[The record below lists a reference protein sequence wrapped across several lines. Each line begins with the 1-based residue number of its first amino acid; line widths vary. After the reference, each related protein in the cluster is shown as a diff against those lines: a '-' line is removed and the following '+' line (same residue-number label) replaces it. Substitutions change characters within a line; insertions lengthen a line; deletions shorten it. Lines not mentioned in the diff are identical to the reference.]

1 MSNEKKILVLNCGS
15 SSLKFA
21 LIDSASG
28 EEILSGLGECLG
40 ENDARIIVKQNGEKQ
55 KTALS
60 DDKTHLGAITQLV
73 AELDKRNL
81 RDQVH
86 AIGHRVVHG
95 GEFFKTSALIDQSVI
110 DKIEQIRSLA
120 PLHNPTHVMGIKA
133 AQKAFPNQPQVAV
146 FDTAFHQT
154 MPEHAYLYAI
164 DKNLYNKEGIRRYG
178 FHGTSHFY
186 VSQEAARLLNQ
197 SPEQTSVITVHLGNG
212 CSVCAIENG
221 KSVDTSMGLTPAEG
235 LVMGTRSGDVD
246 PSLVVYLMRQKG
258 YSADDIDNLLNKKSG
273 LLGLSQ
279 LSNDCRTLEQ
289 ALESDNEQE
298 KQQAKLA
305 LDVFCYRVAK
315 YISSYTCA
323 LSHLDAIVFT
333 GGIGENSD
341 IIRKAVLNHMS
352 LLGLTVDDDKNLA
365 ARFGTGGEIQG
376 ADSRFKVMV
385 VPTNEELV
393 IAQDTAKLAV

>member
-1 MSNEKKILVLNCGS
+1 MSAEKKILVLNCGS

-21 LIDSASG
+21 LINSVSG
-28 EEILSGLGECLG
+28 EEVLSGLGECLG
-40 ENDARIIVKQNGEKQ
+40 EIDARITLKQNGQ
-55 KTALS
+55 KTQTPLNN
-60 DDKTHLGAITQLV
+60 DKTHLGAITQLV
-73 AELDKRNL
+73 AELDKRGL
-81 RDQVH
+81 KQQVD

-95 GEFFKTSALIDQSVI
+95 GEFFNASALIDQTVI
-110 DKIEQIRSLA
+110 DKIEQLRSLA
-120 PLHNPTHVMGIKA
+120 PLHNPTHVLGIKA
-133 AQKAFPNQPQVAV
+133 AQKAFPEQPQVAV

-164 DKNLYNKEGIRRYG
+164 DKHLYEQEGIRRYG

-186 VSQEAARLLNQ
+186 VSQEAARLLDQ
-197 SPEQTSVITVHLGNG
+197 VAEQTSVITVHLGNG
-212 CSVCAIENG
+212 CSVCAVENG
-221 KSVDTSMGLTPAEG
+221 ESVDTSMGLTPAEG

-246 PSLVVYLMRQKG
+246 PSLALYLLREKG

-289 ALESDNEQE
+289 ALESDNAQEQ
-298 KQQAKLA
+298 QQAKLA

-341 IIRKAVLNHMS
+341 VIRAAVIKHMS
-352 LLGLTVDDDKNLA
+352 LLGLTLNQNKNLA

-376 ADSRFKVMV
+376 EDSRFKIIVI
-385 VPTNEELV
+385 PTNEELV
-393 IAQDTAKLAV
+393 IAQDTAKLAG